1 MKKLVVFMVLISL
14 LITSAFSATK
24 SSTTTPSTGTVE
36 GSATYSAETAAQYK
50 YQTNDKNRMVTIGSN
65 GEKFQGP
72 VLVTSFGQST
82 DGSMIEQVMKRLKT
96 VAYTYNPTATGADL
110 AGIKTVVIAVGNST
124 KGLGAA
130 GISQDQ
136 ETQRAKEFMAAV
148 KSAGVDV
155 ICCHIGGATRRGALS
170 DAFADMV
177 LPLSS
182 FIVVKEDG
190 NEDGKFTTFATS
202 NNVPITL
209 VYGSK
214 DTVNAFKAIF

>member
-1 MKKLVVFMVLISL
+1 MKRILLTMVMISL
-14 LITSAFSATK
+14 LVIPAFAATK
-24 SSTTTPSTGTVE
+24 TSTTPSTGTVE
-36 GSATYSAETAAQYK
+36 GAATYSQEIAAQYK
-50 YQTNDKNRMVTIGSN
+50 YQTASKNRKVTIGSIT
-65 GEKFQGP
+65 EKFQGP

-96 VAYTYNPTATGADL
+96 VAYTYNPTATSADL
-110 AGIKTVVIAVGNST
+110 GGVKTVVIAVGNST

-136 ETQRAKEFMAAV
+136 ETARAKEFMAAA
-148 KSAGVDV
+148 KKAGVKV

-182 FIVVKEDG
+182 YILVKEDG
-190 NEDGKFTTFATS
+190 NEDGKFTSFAAA
-202 NNVPITL
+202 NNIPITL

-214 DTVNAFKAIF
+214 DTVDAFKQIF

>member
-1 MKKLVVFMVLISL
+1 MKRILLTMVMISL
-14 LITSAFSATK
+14 LVIPAFAATK
-24 SSTTTPSTGTVE
+24 TSTTPSTGTVE
-36 GSATYSAETAAQYK
+36 GAATYSQEIAAQYK
-50 YQTNDKNRMVTIGSN
+50 YQTDSKNRKVTIGTIT
-65 GEKFQGP
+65 EKFQGP

-96 VAYTYNPTATGADL
+96 VAYTYNPTATSADL
-110 AGIKTVVIAVGNST
+110 GGGQTVVIAVGNST

-136 ETQRAKEFMAAV
+136 ETARAKEFMAAA
-148 KSAGVDV
+148 KKAGVKV

-182 FIVVKEDG
+182 YILVKEDG
-190 NEDGKFTTFATS
+190 NEDGKFTSFAAA
-202 NNVPITL
+202 NNIPITL

-214 DTVNAFKAIF
+214 DTVDAFKQIF

>member
-1 MKKLVVFMVLISL
+1 MIPVF
-14 LITSAFSATK
+14 AATK
-24 SSTTTPSTGTVE
+24 TSTTPSTGTVE
-36 GSATYSAETAAQYK
+36 GAATYSQEIAAQYK
-50 YQTNDKNRMVTIGSN
+50 YQTDSKNRKVTIGTIT
-65 GEKFQGP
+65 EKFQGP

-96 VAYTYNPTATGADL
+96 VAYTYNPTATSADL
-110 AGIKTVVIAVGNST
+110 GGVKTVVIAVGNST

-136 ETQRAKEFMAAV
+136 ETARAKEFMAAA
-148 KSAGVDV
+148 KKAGVKV

-182 FIVVKEDG
+182 YILVKEDG
-190 NEDGKFTTFATS
+190 NEDGKFTSFAAA
-202 NNVPITL
+202 NNIPITL

-214 DTVNAFKAIF
+214 DTVDAFKQIF

>member
-1 MKKLVVFMVLISL
+1 MKRILLTMVMISL
-14 LITSAFSATK
+14 LVIPAFAATK
-24 SSTTTPSTGTVE
+24 TSTTPSTGTVE
-36 GSATYSAETAAQYK
+36 GAATYSQEVAAQYK
-50 YQTNDKNRMVTIGSN
+50 YQTDSKNRKVTIGTIT
-65 GEKFQGP
+65 EKFQGP

-96 VAYTYNPTATGADL
+96 VAYTYNPTATSADF
-110 AGIKTVVIAVGNST
+110 GGVKTVVIAVGNST

-136 ETQRAKEFMAAV
+136 ETARAKEFMAAA
-148 KSAGVDV
+148 KKAGVKV

-182 FIVVKEDG
+182 YILVKEDG
-190 NEDGKFTTFATS
+190 NEDGKFTSFAAA
-202 NNVPITL
+202 NNIPITL

-214 DTVNAFKAIF
+214 DTVDAFKQIF

>member
-1 MKKLVVFMVLISL
+1 MKRILLTMVMISL
-14 LITSAFSATK
+14 LVIPAFAATK
-24 SSTTTPSTGTVE
+24 TSTTPSTGTVE
-36 GSATYSAETAAQYK
+36 GAATYSQEIAAQYK
-50 YQTNDKNRMVTIGSN
+50 YQTDSKNRKVTIGTIT
-65 GEKFQGP
+65 EKFQGP

-96 VAYTYNPTATGADL
+96 VAYTYNPTATSADL
-110 AGIKTVVIAVGNST
+110 GGVKTVVIAVGNST

-136 ETQRAKEFMAAV
+136 ETARAKEFMAAA
-148 KSAGVDV
+148 KKAGVKV

-182 FIVVKEDG
+182 YILVKEDG
-190 NEDGKFTTFATS
+190 NEDGKFTPFAAA
-202 NNVPITL
+202 NNTPITL

-214 DTVNAFKAIF
+214 DTVDAFKQIF

>member
-1 MKKLVVFMVLISL
+1 MVSQIISL
-14 LITSAFSATK
+14 LGIPAFAATK
-24 SSTTTPSTGTVE
+24 TSTTPSTGTVE
-36 GSATYSAETAAQYK
+36 GAATYSQEVAAQYK
-50 YQTNDKNRMVTIGSN
+50 YQTDSKNRKVTIGTIT
-65 GEKFQGP
+65 EKFQGP

-82 DGSMIEQVMKRLKT
+82 DGSMIEQVMKRIKT
-96 VAYTYNPTATGADL
+96 VAYTYKPTATSADL
-110 AGIKTVVIAVGNST
+110 SGVKTVVIAVGNST

-136 ETQRAKEFMAAV
+136 ETARAKEFMAAA
-148 KSAGVDV
+148 KKAGVKV

-182 FIVVKEDG
+182 YILVKEDG
-190 NEDGKFTTFATS
+190 NEDGKFTSFAAA
-202 NNVPITL
+202 NNIPITL

-214 DTVNAFKAIF
+214 DTVDAFKQIF

>member
-1 MKKLVVFMVLISL
+1 
-14 LITSAFSATK
+14 
-24 SSTTTPSTGTVE
+24 
-36 GSATYSAETAAQYK
+36 
-50 YQTNDKNRMVTIGSN
+50 MVTIGTIT
-65 GEKFQGP
+65 EKFQGP

-96 VAYTYNPTATGADL
+96 VAYTYNPTATSADF
-110 AGIKTVVIAVGNST
+110 GGVKTVVIAVGNST

-136 ETQRAKEFMAAV
+136 ETARAKEFMAAV
-148 KSAGVDV
+148 KKAGVKV

-182 FIVVKEDG
+182 YILVKEDG
-190 NEDGKFTTFATS
+190 NEDGKFTSFAAA
-202 NNVPITL
+202 NNIPITL

-214 DTVNAFKAIF
+214 DTVDAFKQIF

>member
-1 MKKLVVFMVLISL
+1 MKRILLTMVMISL
-14 LITSAFSATK
+14 LVIPAFAATK
-24 SSTTTPSTGTVE
+24 TSTTPSTGTVE
-36 GSATYSAETAAQYK
+36 GAATYSQEVAAQYK
-50 YQTNDKNRMVTIGSN
+50 YQTDSKNRKVTIGTIT
-65 GEKFQGP
+65 EKFQGP

-96 VAYTYNPTATGADL
+96 VAYTYNPTATSADL
-110 AGIKTVVIAVGNST
+110 GGVKTVVIAVGNST

-136 ETQRAKEFMAAV
+136 ETARAKEFMAAA
-148 KSAGVDV
+148 KKAGVKV

-182 FIVVKEDG
+182 YILVKEDG
-190 NEDGKFTTFATS
+190 NEDGKFTSFAS
-202 NNVPITL
+202 ANNTPITL

-214 DTVNAFKAIF
+214 DTVDAFKQIF

>member
-1 MKKLVVFMVLISL
+1 MKRILLTMVMISL
-14 LITSAFSATK
+14 LVIPAFAATK
-24 SSTTTPSTGTVE
+24 TSTTPSTGTVE
-36 GSATYSAETAAQYK
+36 GAATYSQEVAAQYK
-50 YQTNDKNRMVTIGSN
+50 YQTDSKNRKVTIGTIT
-65 GEKFQGP
+65 EKFQGP

-96 VAYTYNPTATGADL
+96 VAYTYNPTATSADL
-110 AGIKTVVIAVGNST
+110 GGVKTVVIAVGNST

-136 ETQRAKEFMAAV
+136 ETARAKEFMAAAKKSGV
-148 KSAGVDV
+148 KV

-182 FIVVKEDG
+182 YIVVKEDG
-190 NEDGKFTTFATS
+190 NEDGKFTSFAAA
-202 NNVPITL
+202 NNIPITL

-214 DTVNAFKAIF
+214 DTVDAFKQIF

>member
-1 MKKLVVFMVLISL
+1 MKRILLTMVMISL
-14 LITSAFSATK
+14 LVIPAFAATK
-24 SSTTTPSTGTVE
+24 TSTTPSTGTVE
-36 GSATYSAETAAQYK
+36 GAATYSQEIAAQYK
-50 YQTNDKNRMVTIGSN
+50 YQTDSKNRMVTIGSIT
-65 GEKFQGP
+65 EKFQGP

-96 VAYTYNPTATGADL
+96 VAYTYNPTATSADL
-110 AGIKTVVIAVGNST
+110 GGVKTVVIAVGNST

-136 ETQRAKEFMAAV
+136 ETARAKEFMAAV
-148 KSAGVDV
+148 KKAGVKV

-182 FIVVKEDG
+182 YILVKEDG
-190 NEDGKFTTFATS
+190 NEDGKFTSFAAA
-202 NNVPITL
+202 NNIPITL

-214 DTVNAFKAIF
+214 DTVDAFKQIF

>member
-1 MKKLVVFMVLISL
+1 MKRILLTMVMISL
-14 LITSAFSATK
+14 LVIPVFAATK
-24 SSTTTPSTGTVE
+24 TSTTPSTGTVE
-36 GSATYSAETAAQYK
+36 GAATYSQEVAAQYK
-50 YQTNDKNRMVTIGSN
+50 YQTDSKNRKVTIGTIT
-65 GEKFQGP
+65 EKFQGP

-96 VAYTYNPTATGADL
+96 VAYTYNPTATSADL
-110 AGIKTVVIAVGNST
+110 GGVKTVVIAVGNST

-136 ETQRAKEFMAAV
+136 ETARAKEFMAAA
-148 KSAGVDV
+148 KKAGVKV

-182 FIVVKEDG
+182 YILVKEDG
-190 NEDGKFTTFATS
+190 NEDGKFTSFAS
-202 NNVPITL
+202 SHNIPITL

-214 DTVNAFKAIF
+214 DTVGAFKAIF

>member
-1 MKKLVVFMVLISL
+1 MKRILLTMVMISL
-14 LITSAFSATK
+14 LVIPVFAATK
-24 SSTTTPSTGTVE
+24 TSTTPSTGTVE
-36 GSATYSAETAAQYK
+36 GAATYSQEVAAQYK
-50 YQTNDKNRMVTIGSN
+50 YQTDSKNRKVTIGTIT
-65 GEKFQGP
+65 EKFQGP

-96 VAYTYNPTATGADL
+96 VAYTYNPTATSADL
-110 AGIKTVVIAVGNST
+110 GGVKTVVIAVGNST

-136 ETQRAKEFMAAV
+136 ETARAKEFMAAAN
-148 KSAGVDV
+148 KAGVKV

-182 FIVVKEDG
+182 YILVKEDG
-190 NEDGKFTTFATS
+190 NEDGKFTSFAAA
-202 NNVPITL
+202 NNIPITL

-214 DTVNAFKAIF
+214 DTVDAFKQIF

>member
-1 MKKLVVFMVLISL
+1 MKRILLTMVMISL
-14 LITSAFSATK
+14 LVIPVFAATK
-24 SSTTTPSTGTVE
+24 TSTTPSTGTVE
-36 GSATYSAETAAQYK
+36 GAATYSQEVAAQYK
-50 YQTNDKNRMVTIGSN
+50 YQTDSKNRMVTIGTIT
-65 GEKFQGP
+65 EKFQGP

-96 VAYTYNPTATGADL
+96 VAYTYNPTATSADL
-110 AGIKTVVIAVGNST
+110 GGVKTVVIAVGNST

-136 ETQRAKEFMAAV
+136 ETARAKEFMAAV
-148 KSAGVDV
+148 KKAGVKV

-182 FIVVKEDG
+182 YILVKEDG
-190 NEDGKFTTFATS
+190 NEDGKFTSFAAA
-202 NNVPITL
+202 NNIPITL

-214 DTVNAFKAIF
+214 DTVDAFKQIF

>member
-1 MKKLVVFMVLISL
+1 MKRILLTMVMISL
-14 LITSAFSATK
+14 LVIPAFAATK
-24 SSTTTPSTGTVE
+24 TSTTPSTGTVE
-36 GSATYSAETAAQYK
+36 GAATYSQEVAAQYK
-50 YQTNDKNRMVTIGSN
+50 YQTDSKNRKVTIGTIT
-65 GEKFQGP
+65 EKFQGP

-96 VAYTYNPTATGADL
+96 VAYTYNPTATSADL
-110 AGIKTVVIAVGNST
+110 GGVKTVVIAVGNST

-136 ETQRAKEFMAAV
+136 ETARSKEFMAAA
-148 KSAGVDV
+148 KKAGVKV

-182 FIVVKEDG
+182 FILVKEDG
-190 NEDGKFTTFATS
+190 NEDGKFTSFAAA
-202 NNVPITL
+202 NNIPITL

-214 DTVNAFKAIF
+214 DTVDAFKQIF

>member
-1 MKKLVVFMVLISL
+1 MKRILLTMVMISL
-14 LITSAFSATK
+14 MVIPAFAATK
-24 SSTTTPSTGTVE
+24 TSTTPSTGTVE
-36 GSATYSAETAAQYK
+36 GAATYSQEVAAQYK
-50 YQTNDKNRMVTIGSN
+50 YQTDSKNRKVTIGTIT
-65 GEKFQGP
+65 EKFQGP

-96 VAYTYNPTATGADL
+96 VAYTYNPTATSADL
-110 AGIKTVVIAVGNST
+110 GGVKTVVIAVGNST

-136 ETQRAKEFMAAV
+136 ETARAKEFMAAAKKSGV
-148 KSAGVDV
+148 KV

-182 FIVVKEDG
+182 YILVKEDG
-190 NEDGKFTTFATS
+190 NEDGKFTSFAAA
-202 NNVPITL
+202 NNIPITL

-214 DTVNAFKAIF
+214 DTVDAFKQIF

>member
-1 MKKLVVFMVLISL
+1 MKRILLTMVMISL
-14 LITSAFSATK
+14 LVIPVFAATK
-24 SSTTTPSTGTVE
+24 TSTTPSTGTVE
-36 GSATYSAETAAQYK
+36 GAATYSQEVAAQYK
-50 YQTNDKNRMVTIGSN
+50 YQTDSKNRKVTIGTIT
-65 GEKFQGP
+65 EKFQGP

-96 VAYTYNPTATGADL
+96 VAYTCNPAATSADL
-110 AGIKTVVIAVGNST
+110 GGVKTVVIAVGNST

-136 ETQRAKEFMAAV
+136 ETARAKEFMAAA
-148 KSAGVDV
+148 KKAGVKV

-182 FIVVKEDG
+182 YILVKEDG
-190 NEDGKFTTFATS
+190 NEDGKFTSFAAA
-202 NNVPITL
+202 NNIPITL

-214 DTVNAFKAIF
+214 DTVDAFKQIF

>member
-1 MKKLVVFMVLISL
+1 MKRILLTMVMISL
-14 LITSAFSATK
+14 LVIPAFAATK
-24 SSTTTPSTGTVE
+24 TSTTPSTGTVE
-36 GSATYSAETAAQYK
+36 GAATYSQEIAAQYK
-50 YQTNDKNRMVTIGSN
+50 YQTDSKNRKVTIGTIT
-65 GEKFQGP
+65 EKFQGP

-96 VAYTYNPTATGADL
+96 VAYTYNPTATRADL
-110 AGIKTVVIAVGNST
+110 GGVKTVVIAVGNST

-136 ETQRAKEFMAAV
+136 ETARAKEFMAAV
-148 KSAGVDV
+148 KKAGVKV

-182 FIVVKEDG
+182 YILVKEDG
-190 NEDGKFTTFATS
+190 NEDGKFTSFAAA
-202 NNVPITL
+202 NNIPITL

-214 DTVNAFKAIF
+214 DTVDAFKQIF

>member
-1 MKKLVVFMVLISL
+1 MKRILLTMVMISL
-14 LITSAFSATK
+14 LVIPVFAATK
-24 SSTTTPSTGTVE
+24 TSTTPSTGTVE
-36 GSATYSAETAAQYK
+36 GAATYSQEIAAQYK
-50 YQTNDKNRMVTIGSN
+50 YQTDSKNRMVTIGTIT
-65 GEKFQGP
+65 EKFQGP

-96 VAYTYNPTATGADL
+96 VSYTYNPTATSADL
-110 AGIKTVVIAVGNST
+110 GGVKTVVIAVGNST

-136 ETQRAKEFMAAV
+136 ETARAKEFMAAA
-148 KSAGVDV
+148 KKAGVKV

-182 FIVVKEDG
+182 YILVKEDG
-190 NEDGKFTTFATS
+190 NEDGKFTSFAAA
-202 NNVPITL
+202 NNIPITL

-214 DTVNAFKAIF
+214 DTVDAFKQIF

>member
-1 MKKLVVFMVLISL
+1 MKRILLTMVMISL
-14 LITSAFSATK
+14 LVIPAFAATK
-24 SSTTTPSTGTVE
+24 TSTTPSTGTVE
-36 GSATYSAETAAQYK
+36 GAATYSQEIAAQYK
-50 YQTNDKNRMVTIGSN
+50 YQTDSKNRMVTIGTIT
-65 GEKFQGP
+65 EKFQGP

-96 VAYTYNPTATGADL
+96 VSYTYNPTATSADL
-110 AGIKTVVIAVGNST
+110 GGVKTVVIAVGNST

-136 ETQRAKEFMAAV
+136 ETARAKEFMAAA
-148 KSAGVDV
+148 KKAGVKV

-182 FIVVKEDG
+182 YILVKEDG
-190 NEDGKFTTFATS
+190 NEDGKFTSFAAA
-202 NNVPITL
+202 NNIPITL

-214 DTVNAFKAIF
+214 DTVDAFKQIF

>member
-1 MKKLVVFMVLISL
+1 MKRILLTMVMISL
-14 LITSAFSATK
+14 LVIPAFAATK
-24 SSTTTPSTGTVE
+24 TSTTPSTGTVE
-36 GSATYSAETAAQYK
+36 GAATYSQEVAAQYK
-50 YQTNDKNRMVTIGSN
+50 YQTDSKNRKVTIGTIT
-65 GEKFQGP
+65 EKFQGP

-96 VAYTYNPTATGADL
+96 VAYTYNPTATSADL
-110 AGIKTVVIAVGNST
+110 GGVKTVVIAVGNST

-136 ETQRAKEFMAAV
+136 ETARAKEFMAAAKKSGV
-148 KSAGVDV
+148 KV

-182 FIVVKEDG
+182 YILVKEDG
-190 NEDGKFTTFATS
+190 NEDGKFTSFAAA
-202 NNVPITL
+202 NNIPITL

-214 DTVNAFKAIF
+214 DTVDAFKQIF

>member
-1 MKKLVVFMVLISL
+1 MKKLIVTMVLISL
-14 LITSAFSATK
+14 LISSVFAVTK
-24 SSTTTPSTGTVE
+24 NSTTPSTGTVE

-50 YQTNDKNRMVTIGSN
+50 YQTNDKNRMVTIGGN

-96 VAYTYNPTATGADL
+96 VAYTYNPTATASDL
-110 AGIKTVVIAVGNST
+110 DGIKTVVIAVGNST

-130 GISQDQ
+130 GISQEQ
-136 ETQRAKEFMAAV
+136 ETARAKEFMAAV
-148 KSAGVDV
+148 KKTGVKV

-190 NEDGKFTTFATS
+190 NKDGKFTSFATG
-202 NNVPITL
+202 NNIPITL

-214 DTVNAFKAIF
+214 DTVDAFKAIF

>member
-1 MKKLVVFMVLISL
+1 MKKTIAIIVIIVVAISVV
-14 LITSAFSATK
+14 SAATK
-24 SSTTTPSTGTVE
+24 NTTPSTGTAQ
-36 GSATYSAETAAQYK
+36 GSATYSAETAANYK
-50 YQTNDKNRMVTIGSN
+50 YQTSSSNRMVTIGTKSVDF
-65 GEKFQGP
+65 EAP

-96 VAYTYNPTATGADL
+96 VSYTYNPTATGADL
-110 AGIKTVVIAVGNST
+110 SGVKTVVMAVGNST
-124 KGLGAA
+124 KGVGAA
-130 GISQDQ
+130 GISQEQ
-136 ETQRAKEFMAAV
+136 ETARAKEFIASAE
-148 KSAGVDV
+148 KAGVKV

-190 NEDGKFTTFATS
+190 NEDGKFTSFAS
-202 NNVPITL
+202 SHNIPITL

-214 DTVNAFKAIF
+214 DTVGAFKAIF

>member
-1 MKKLVVFMVLISL
+1 MKRILLTMVMISL
-14 LITSAFSATK
+14 LVIPAFAATK
-24 SSTTTPSTGTVE
+24 TSTTPSTGTVE
-36 GSATYSAETAAQYK
+36 GAATYSQEVAAQYK
-50 YQTNDKNRMVTIGSN
+50 YQTDSKNRKVTIGSIT
-65 GEKFQGP
+65 EKFQGP

-96 VAYTYNPTATGADL
+96 VAYTYNPTATSADL
-110 AGIKTVVIAVGNST
+110 GGVKTVVIAVGNST

-136 ETQRAKEFMAAV
+136 ETARAKAFMAAA
-148 KSAGVDV
+148 KKAGVKV

-182 FIVVKEDG
+182 YILVKEDG
-190 NEDGKFTTFATS
+190 NEDGKFTSFAAA
-202 NNVPITL
+202 NNIPITL

-214 DTVNAFKAIF
+214 DTVDAFKQIF